1 MGIRA
6 MLLIVALIILV
17 IIVVSITV
25 WWSRVLVHLL
35 RAATILLRASPVIRW
50 SHIIYFKFRVSFRFL
65 RVLYDVDIV
74 VNIL

>member
-25 WWSRVLVHLL
+25 WSRVLVHLL
-35 RAATILLRASPVIRW
+35 RAATILLRASPVVRW